1 MEEKIEYVI
10 CEHAVHQVKPESLR
24 PPALTE
30 NFRTYCIVII
40 YSVFYSV
47 PQRAI
52 SVLYRSVYC
61 YILFRYLGFFLQR
74 IQYDNSPVTQK
85 TEITDIHYIIHYGE
99 AETRDHHTFLR
110 NGSNLWEEV
119 PLAVRTLRTSDRSQG
134 DTSTTRTT
142 DSTACRRRGD
152 RAMSFHHHHHR
163 HERREEESEE
173 EFFERLAA
181 IVSDDLE
188 EYSMLD
194 LLRHTGP

>member
-1 MEEKIEYVI
+1 MEALAPLFVIYSILFFGGNIYSMEEKIEYVI

-99 AETRDHHTFLR
+99 AETRDHHTIPSQR
-110 NGSNLWEEV
+110 IQSVGGSSV
-119 PLAVRTLRTSDRSQG
+119 GR
-134 DTSTTRTT
+134 
-142 DSTACRRRGD
+142 
-152 RAMSFHHHHHR
+152 
-163 HERREEESEE
+163 
-173 EFFERLAA
+173 
-181 IVSDDLE
+181 
-188 EYSMLD
+188 
-194 LLRHTGP
+194 

>member
-85 TEITDIHYIIHYGE
+85 NRNYGYSLYHSLRRGRDQRPSYYSFATDPICGRKFRWPLGPFGHPTEDKETLQRHE
-99 AETRDHHTFLR
+99 LLTRLPAED
-110 NGSNLWEEV
+110 EETA
-119 PLAVRTLRTSDRSQG
+119 PCPSTTTTTATNAERRSQRK
-134 DTSTTRTT
+134 S
-142 DSTACRRRGD
+142 S
-152 RAMSFHHHHHR
+152 SNVWQQ
-163 HERREEESEE
+163 
-173 EFFERLAA
+173 L
-181 IVSDDLE
+181 
-188 EYSMLD
+188 
-194 LLRHTGP
+194 

>member
-1 MEEKIEYVI
+1 MSPSEQYQYCTGV
-10 CEHAVHQVKPESLR
+10 
-24 PPALTE
+24 
-30 NFRTYCIVII
+30 CIV
-40 YSVFYSV
+40 
-47 PQRAI
+47 
-52 SVLYRSVYC
+52 
-61 YILFRYLGFFLQR
+61 LFRYLGFFLQR

-85 TEITDIHYIIHYGE
+85 TEITDIHYIIITE
-99 AETRDHHTFLR
+99 RQRPETIILFLR

-194 LLRHTGP
+194 LLRCTGP